1 MLCSNCLDYIP
12 ELKPP
17 LCRFCGRPIKKGK
30 TCRFCKDLVYV
41 DYGRAWTLFIPPV
54 DKVLHHFKY
63 RKKTKLAK
71 LFGQAM
77 ASIIKFDHILKNVD
91 IIIPVPLYW
100 WKYLRRGYNQAALL
114 SKIIAE
120 ECSVQVANTMQRIKN
135 TKTQTRLNEEARRK
149 NVLDA
154 FTVKPDSIND
164 KRVLLID
171 DVLTT
176 GATMNECA
184 RILKEAGAKE
194 VYSCV
199 ATITPG

>member
-30 TCRFCKDLVYV
+30 TCRSCKDQVYI

-54 DKVLHHFKY
+54 DKIVHHFKY

-120 ECSVQVANTMQRIKN
+120 EGSAQVANIMQRIKN

-149 NVLDA
+149 NVFNA
-154 FTVKPDSIND
+154 FTVKLDSIND

-184 RILKEAGAKE
+184 RILKEAGAKR